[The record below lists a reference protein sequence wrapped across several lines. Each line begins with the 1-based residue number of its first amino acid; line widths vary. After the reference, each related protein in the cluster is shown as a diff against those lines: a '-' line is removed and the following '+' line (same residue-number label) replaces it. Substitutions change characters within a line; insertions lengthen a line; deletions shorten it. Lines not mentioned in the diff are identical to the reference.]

1 MTVAGPTR
9 RRTARNARLLLVAY
23 LLIPAALV
31 FGPLPVRLLDWT
43 TIAAQ
48 DVAGALGA
56 EPGSVTRM
64 DVEAACNVL
73 LFIPV
78 GFLLALGLPR
88 IGAVRL
94 WLVCLAASVAIE
106 LLQGLFLSDRTS
118 SLRDIALNGAG
129 AGVGLAAGRAL
140 GRRTAR

>member
-1 MTVAGPTR
+1 M
-9 RRTARNARLLLVAY
+9 
-23 LLIPAALV
+23 
-31 FGPLPVRLLDWT
+31 
-43 TIAAQ
+43 
-48 DVAGALGA
+48 
-56 EPGSVTRM
+56 TRM

-88 IGAVRL
+88 VGAVRL
-94 WLVCLAASVAIE
+94 WLVCLTASVAIE

-140 GRRTAR
+140 GRRSAR